1 MKTTMNFLNPLVG
14 VLVGVSTN
22 HIIEKIKRL
31 IFLLLMLLAMPALA
45 TDKYTEQ
52 MEKHI
57 AAVYAAKTVDE
68 YQAAVNAFERVASV
82 EKSKWEPLYYSA
94 FGNIMIAN
102 QTQDAAKKDAYLDL
116 ALASLEKGKAFA
128 PGESELVALEGF
140 VYMIKVSVDP
150 ATRGAQYSGLS
161 MQLFGK
167 AAAMNPKNP
176 RALTFM
182 ARMQFGMAEFF
193 KQAPTEACET
203 ARKAL
208 ALFDEPQAENSNP
221 LAPTWGKGM
230 AQGIVGQCK

>member
-1 MKTTMNFLNPLVG
+1 MKKTINF
-14 VLVGVSTN
+14 
-22 HIIEKIKRL
+22 
-31 IFLLLMLLAMPALA
+31 FLLLLLALPVLA
-45 TDKYTEQ
+45 NDKYTEQ
-52 MEKHI
+52 MEKQI
-57 AAVYAAKTVDE
+57 EAVYAAKSADE
-68 YQAAVNAFERVASV
+68 YQAAVNSFDRIANV

-102 QTQDAAKKDAYLDL
+102 ETSDGAKKDAYLDL
-116 ALASLEKGKAFA
+116 ALASIEKGKALA
-128 PGESELVALEGF
+128 PNESELVALEGF

-167 AAAMNPKNP
+167 ASGMNPKNP

-182 ARMQFGMAEFF
+182 ARMQYGMAEFF

-208 ALFDEPQAENSNP
+208 ALFSEPQTETKNP
-221 LAPTWGKGM
+221 LAPAWGRGM
-230 AQGIVGQCK
+230 AQNLVNQCK